1 MITESQNCGPL
12 KSANSLKSHYQYFR
26 IVIKENWQK
35 KKKKNSKILLEIQ
48 CYSKYFIKIIKP

>member
-35 KKKKNSKILLEIQ
+35 RKKKIQKYYWKFSAIVSILL
-48 CYSKYFIKIIKP
+48 K